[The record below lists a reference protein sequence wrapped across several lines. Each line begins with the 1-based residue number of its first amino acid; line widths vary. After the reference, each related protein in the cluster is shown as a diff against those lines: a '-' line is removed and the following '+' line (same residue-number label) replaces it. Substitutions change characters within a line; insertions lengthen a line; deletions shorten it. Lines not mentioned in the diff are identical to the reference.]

1 MVRLLPNREVGSDAM
16 DARILGQ
23 NIKKYRK
30 EAGFTQDKA
39 AELSGLSV
47 PYFRQI
53 ELGNKTPRLET
64 FIRIA
69 EALHVSADRL
79 LSGNVSWTPEIITGE
94 LQEQL
99 DRLPREK
106 KQYILT
112 VLDTMI
118 KNT

>member
-1 MVRLLPNREVGSDAM
+1 M
-16 DARILGQ
+16 DAKKLGQ

-30 EAGFTQDKA
+30 EAGLTQDKA

-47 PYFRQI
+47 NYFRQL

-64 FIRIA
+64 FIKIA

-79 LSGNVSWTPEIITGE
+79 LSGNLSWTPDIVTGE

-99 DRLPREK
+99 DRLPSGK

-112 VLDTMI
+112 VLEAMI
-118 KNT
+118 TNS

>member
-1 MVRLLPNREVGSDAM
+1 M
-16 DARILGQ
+16 DAKKLGQ

-30 EAGFTQDKA
+30 KAGLTQDKA

-47 PYFRQI
+47 NYFRQL

-64 FIRIA
+64 FIKIA

-79 LSGNVSWTPEIITGE
+79 LSGNLSWTPDIVNGE

-99 DRLPREK
+99 DRLPSGK

-112 VLDTMI
+112 VLEAMI
-118 KNT
+118 TNS

>member
-1 MVRLLPNREVGSDAM
+1 M

-30 EAGFTQDKA
+30 EAGLTQDKA

-69 EALHVSADRL
+69 EALHVSADKL
-79 LSGNVSWTPEIITGE
+79 LSGIVTWTPEIVTGE

-99 DRLPREK
+99 NRLPREK

-112 VLDTMI
+112 ILDTMI
-118 KNT
+118 KNS

>member
-1 MVRLLPNREVGSDAM
+1 M
-16 DARILGQ
+16 DAKILGQ

-30 EAGFTQDKA
+30 KAGLTQDKA

-47 PYFRQI
+47 NYFRQL

-79 LSGNVSWTPEIITGE
+79 LSGNLSWTPDIVTGE

-99 DRLPREK
+99 NRLPSGK

-112 VLDTMI
+112 VLETMI
-118 KNT
+118 TNS

>member
-1 MVRLLPNREVGSDAM
+1 M
-16 DARILGQ
+16 DAKILGQ

-30 EAGFTQDKA
+30 EAGLTQDKA

-47 PYFRQI
+47 NYFRQL

-64 FIRIA
+64 FIKIA

-79 LSGNVSWTPEIITGE
+79 LSGNLSWTPDIVTGE

-99 DRLPREK
+99 DRLPSGK

-112 VLDTMI
+112 VLETMI
-118 KNT
+118 TNS

>member
-1 MVRLLPNREVGSDAM
+1 M
-16 DARILGQ
+16 DAKKLGQ

-30 EAGFTQDKA
+30 KAGLTQDKA

-47 PYFRQI
+47 NYFRQL

-64 FIRIA
+64 FIKIA

-79 LSGNVSWTPEIITGE
+79 LSGNLSWTPDIVTGE

-99 DRLPREK
+99 DRLPSGK

-112 VLDTMI
+112 VLEAMI
-118 KNT
+118 TNS

>member
-1 MVRLLPNREVGSDAM
+1 M
-16 DARILGQ
+16 DAKILGQ

-30 EAGFTQDKA
+30 EAGLTQDKA

-47 PYFRQI
+47 NYFRQL

-64 FIRIA
+64 FIKIA

-79 LSGNVSWTPEIITGE
+79 LSGNLSWTPDIVTGE

-99 DRLPREK
+99 DRLPSGK

-112 VLDTMI
+112 VLEAMI
-118 KNT
+118 TNS

>member
-1 MVRLLPNREVGSDAM
+1 M
-16 DARILGQ
+16 DAKILGQ

-30 EAGFTQDKA
+30 EAGLTQDKA

-47 PYFRQI
+47 NYFRQL

-64 FIRIA
+64 FIKIA

-79 LSGNVSWTPEIITGE
+79 LSGNLSWTPDIVTGE

-99 DRLPREK
+99 ARLPSGK

-112 VLDTMI
+112 VLETMI
-118 KNT
+118 TNS